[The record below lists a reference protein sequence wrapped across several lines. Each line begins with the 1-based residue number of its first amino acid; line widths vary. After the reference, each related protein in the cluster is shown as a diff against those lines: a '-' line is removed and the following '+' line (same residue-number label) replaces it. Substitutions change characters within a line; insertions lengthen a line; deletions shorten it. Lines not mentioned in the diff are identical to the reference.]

1 MVQMGS
7 MGLPSHAIRSQIVS
21 SVDLIVQVERHRDGG
36 RRITQVTE
44 VCGIEGD
51 MILLNDIF
59 QFEIQGEGL
68 DGRVLGGYRINRLPP
83 SFQERL
89 VYFGLDRAWAAALAG
104 DRT

>member
-1 MVQMGS
+1 MGS
-7 MGLPSHAIRSQIVS
+7 MGPPSQAIRSQIVS
-21 SVDLIVQVERHRDGG
+21 SVDLIIQIERHRDGG

-44 VCGIEGD
+44 VCGVEGD

-59 QFEIQGEGL
+59 QFEMQGEGP
-68 DGRVLGGYRINRLPP
+68 DGRLLGRYRVNRLPP

-104 DRT
+104 DGT